1 MMMSYLLVELILQEW
16 VGGQLPRD
24 QGQKWF

>member
-1 MMMSYLLVELILQEW
+1 MMSYLLVELILQEW

-24 QGQKWF
+24 